1 VFTLGDLRV
10 DLARRQV
17 LLGQAEIHLTPIEYK
32 LLTTLIQHAGK
43 VLTHQQLLRQVWGP
57 SYSDEA
63 HYLRVYM
70 GQLRHKL
77 EANPARPRYLLTEL
91 GVGYRLAAE

>member
-1 VFTLGDLRV
+1 
-10 DLARRQV
+10 V
-17 LLGQAEIHLTPIEYK
+17 LLGEAEVHLTPIEYK

-43 VLTHQQLLRQVWGP
+43 VLTHQQLLRLVWGP

-77 EANPARPRYLLTEL
+77 EANPTRPRYLLTEP